1 MEHSIS
7 PKIKDTYDP
16 KAENIYTLKDWHKQ
30 NVKVTRYLI
39 ADLRLFP
46 IFVLVSSFLAILY
59 FLYAKTHSFG
69 ERISTLANS
78 DHSRDEGFGRL
89 SSVLLYR

>member
-7 PKIKDTYDP
+7 PKITDAYDP
-16 KAENIYTLKDWHKQ
+16 KAENIYTLKDWHEH
-30 NVKVTRYLI
+30 NVEGTRYLI
-39 ADLRLFP
+39 ADQSIFP

-69 ERISTLANS
+69 ERINTLAILIIVEMK
-78 DHSRDEGFGRL
+78 DL
-89 SSVLLYR
+89 K